1 MKKIKKS
8 DIFKAV
14 VKDFDVCNDHPEVL
28 KLLIEHRS
36 QIAHNKI
43 QRELFKSL
51 INDYVKLSK
60 KLEENLEHVTR
71 LSETD
76 HLTKAYNRLKF
87 NEVIKMEV
95 LRSKRYKID
104 LSVIMFDIDF
114 FKKIN
119 DRYGH
124 DIGDLVL
131 VEISK
136 LVKKSVRETDI
147 FCRWGGEEFMILLPN
162 TSLEFAVLVAERIR
176 KLIYNLEIKN
186 IEKVSCS
193 FGVVSFDFEEDLDD
207 FIKRVDERLYTAK
220 DNGRNRVEC

>member
-14 VKDFDVCNDHPEVL
+14 VKDFNVCNDHPEVL

-43 QRELFKSL
+43 QRNLFKSL
-51 INDYVKLSK
+51 INDYVKLTK
-60 KLEENLEHVTR
+60 KLENNLEHVTR

-87 NEVIKMEV
+87 NDVIKMEII
-95 LRSKRYKID
+95 RSRRYKTD
-104 LSVIMFDIDF
+104 LSVLMFDIDF

-119 DRYGH
+119 DKYGH
-124 DIGDLVL
+124 DRGDLVL

-136 LVKKSVRETDI
+136 LVKKLIREVDI
-147 FCRWGGEEFMILLPN
+147 FCRWGGEEFMVLLPN
-162 TSLEFAVLVAERIR
+162 TSLKFAVLVAERIR
-176 KLIYNLEIKN
+176 KSIYNLEIEG

-193 FGVVSFDFEEDLDD
+193 FGVVSFDFEENLDT
-207 FIKRVDERLYTAK
+207 FIKRVDDKLYKAK
-220 DNGRNRVEC
+220 NNGRNRVEY

>member
-14 VKDFDVCNDHPEVL
+14 VKDFNVCNDHPEVL

-43 QRELFKSL
+43 QRNLFKSL
-51 INDYVKLSK
+51 INDYVKLTK
-60 KLEENLEHVTR
+60 KLEDNLEYVTH

-87 NEVIKMEV
+87 NEVIKVEI
-95 LRSKRYKID
+95 LKSKRYKTD
-104 LSVIMFDIDF
+104 LSILMFDIDF

-119 DRYGH
+119 DKYGH
-124 DIGDLVL
+124 DKGDLVL

-136 LVKKSVRETDI
+136 LVKELIREIDI
-147 FCRWGGEEFMILLPN
+147 FCRWGGEEFMVLLPN
-162 TSLEFAVLVAERIR
+162 TSLKFAVLIAERIR
-176 KLIYNLEIKN
+176 KSIHNLEIEK

-193 FGVVSFDFEEDLDD
+193 FGVVSFDFDESLDA
-207 FIKRVDERLYTAK
+207 FIKRVDNKLYTAK
-220 DNGRNRVEC
+220 NNGRNRVEY

>member
-1 MKKIKKS
+1 M
-8 DIFKAV
+8 
-14 VKDFDVCNDHPEVL
+14 
-28 KLLIEHRS
+28 IEHRS

-43 QRELFKSL
+43 QRELFKTL

-87 NEVIKMEV
+87 NEVIKVEV
-95 LRSKRYKID
+95 LRSKRYRTD
-104 LSVIMFDIDF
+104 LSIIMFDIDF
-114 FKKIN
+114 FKNIN

-136 LVKKSVRETDI
+136 LVKKSVRETDV
-147 FCRWGGEEFMILLPN
+147 FCRWGGEEFMVLLPN

-176 KLIYNLEIKN
+176 KLIYNFQIKN

-193 FGVVSFDFEEDLDD
+193 FGVVSFNFEEDLDG
-207 FIKRVDERLYTAK
+207 FIKRVDNKLYTAK
-220 DNGRNRVEC
+220 DNGRNRVEY